1 MANIFERFGILN
13 ASEVRLFDKSTD
25 KLFLKILQGNSLSL
39 EVKSDS
45 KSAKEQGIEAITWNL
60 AKTGTLKLST
70 ETTSFAQL
78 AEALGSNGLKL
89 NTDSETYDRTETA
102 TVTSAGTLVI
112 NLSALPLT
120 NSVVNFHLLTRDGEL
135 GTELTGVVDGTDKKK
150 FTITDT
156 SLIVGDIVE
165 VNYIE
170 SLASGKIYTFKVS
183 GKGGN
188 NGARRFVANVLCKN
202 RVDGSMQVMQLVI
215 PTVVIENSLTL
226 TFDADTPSKF
236 DLTMKVMAD
245 AVLKD
250 ENGDPLFFTLKS
262 LAPIVATVTPMTD
275 LNASSAI
282 AGQASLT
289 FTAPTGAT
297 NIDVMYKLSTDSTY
311 STCATT
317 GTTGVYLNG
326 GAVIATSTSAIVKG
340 LTSSS
345 SYNFKLVV
353 TGGAYEG
360 TSNVA
365 TATIA

>member
-13 ASEVRLFDKSTD
+13 ASEVRLFDKSSD

-60 AKTGTLKLST
+60 GKTGILKLST

-89 NTDSETYDRTETA
+89 NTTNETYDRTESA
-102 TVTSAGTLVI
+102 TVATAGTLIV
-112 NLSALPLT
+112 NLNAIPLT

-135 GTELTGVVDGTDKKK
+135 GAELTGVVDATDKKK
-150 FTITDT
+150 FTITDA
-156 SLIVGDIVE
+156 SLKVGDIVE

-188 NGARRFVANVLCKN
+188 NGARRLVANVLCKN

-262 LAPIVATVTPMTD
+262 LAPVVAVVTPITDLVATAVNDGGTFV
-275 LNASSAI
+275 
-282 AGQASLT
+282 

-297 NIDVMYKLSTDSTY
+297 SVNLMIKKSTDSTY
-311 STCATT
+311 IDS
-317 GTTGVYLNG
+317 GVSLN
-326 GAVIATSTSAIVKG
+326 ASSINASVSSLIDATS
-340 LTSSS
+340 
-345 SYNFKLVV
+345 YNAKLVIV
-353 TGGAYEG
+353 GGEHAGE
-360 TSNVA
+360 SNVV
-365 TATIA
+365 TFTTL